1 MNIADI
7 ATTRRTCKAFDP
19 TRKIPGSVLDDL
31 KTVLRFAPSSVN
43 SQPWHFVIAGSDAGR
58 EALAA
63 TLDGAF
69 AYNAGKVRGASHVVV
84 FCARTA
90 LDEAYLNSLLDQE
103 EADGRFATPDARAGQ
118 SKSRSFYVGLHRD
131 QLNDA
136 DAWADRQIYI
146 ALGNLMQAAAAL
158 GVDACPMEGID
169 VLKLDEAL
177 GLPQKGLRAV
187 VMCALGY
194 GSEQD
199 FNARLP
205 KSRLP
210 ADTVFSEI

>member
-1 MNIADI
+1 MNVVQI

-194 GSEQD
+194 SSEQD

>member
-1 MNIADI
+1 MNVAQI

-43 SQPWHFVIAGSDAGR
+43 SQPWHFVIAGSDAGK

-69 AYNAGKVRGASHVVV
+69 AYNAGKVRSASHVVV

-103 EADGRFATPDARAGQ
+103 EADGRFATPDARTGQ

>member
-1 MNIADI
+1 MNIAQI

-19 TRKIPGSVLDDL
+19 ARKIDAAVLADL
-31 KTVLRFAPSSVN
+31 KTVLRYAPSSVN
-43 SQPWHFVIAGSDAGR
+43 SQPWHFVIAGSDAGK
-58 EALAA
+58 ETLAA

-84 FCARTA
+84 FCARTT
-90 LDEAYLNSLLDQE
+90 LDDAHLNTLLAQE
-103 EADGRFATPDARAGQ
+103 ETDGRFATPEAKAGQ
-118 SKSRSFYVGLHRD
+118 ANSRGFYVTLHRD
-131 QLNDA
+131 QLNDL

-146 ALGNLMQAAAAL
+146 ALGNLMQAAAAV

-169 VLKLDEAL
+169 VAALDTAL
-177 GLPQKGLRAV
+177 GLPAKGLRAV

-194 GSEQD
+194 SSEQD
-199 FNARLP
+199 FNAKLP

-210 ADTVFSEI
+210 AEVVFSEI